1 MAISNNLV
9 SKFVKATKNDTKNN
23 KREKTVY
30 GKMVKFDTNPNNP
43 NDITWYAQIDGATHT
58 FDGINSDNF
67 EGLIPISRFTSDV
80 NVNDKV
86 VIMIKDHTAIVTGNV
101 SSPSTDPVNVNG
113 KIVEAVSKVETSSIS
128 LEDIR
133 ALWGSN

>member
-9 SKFVKATKNDTKNN
+9 SKFVKATKTDTKNT
-23 KREKTVY
+23 KKEKTVY
-30 GKMVKFDTNPNNP
+30 GKIVARDNM
-43 NDITWYAQIDGATHT
+43 IYYALLDGATY
-58 FDGINSDNF
+58 DNSKWPDKT
-67 EGLIPISRFTSDV
+67 GLIPISRFTSDV

-101 SSPSTDPVNVNG
+101 SNPSTDPVNVNG
-113 KIVEAVSKVETSSIS
+113 KIEEALSKVETSSIS
-128 LEDIR
+128 LDDIR

>member
-30 GKMVKFDTNPNNP
+30 GKMVKFTSVQGKPD
-43 NDITWYAQIDGATHT
+43 TWYAQIDGANHS
-58 FDGINSDNF
+58 FDGNNHDNF

-80 NVNDKV
+80 NVDDKV

-101 SSPSTDPVNVNG
+101 SSPSTDPVNVTG
-113 KIVEAVSKVETSSIS
+113 KIEAAVSKVETSSIA